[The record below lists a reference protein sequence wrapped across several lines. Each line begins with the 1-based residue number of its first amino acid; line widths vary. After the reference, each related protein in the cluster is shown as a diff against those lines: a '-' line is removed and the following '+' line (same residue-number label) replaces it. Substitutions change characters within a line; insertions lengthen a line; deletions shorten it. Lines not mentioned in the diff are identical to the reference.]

1 MVALKAMK
9 KSKFILGLGLTFL
22 LWVPVTIQAQ
32 EEIDTLKEYWD
43 VLYLD
48 AGRHVPYLTEN
59 EKDLVLELNLVRTNP
74 KQYAELFLK
83 PLELRYKEKL
93 FIYPDDPI
101 PLQTEEGIRALLDCI
116 KVLENT
122 KPMGMLHPA
131 EGLCNA
137 AADHA
142 KEQSKNGR
150 LGHKGRRS
158 STPFTRMERYG
169 KWGGMAAENIDY
181 GNDKARWVVISLLID
196 DGVVH
201 RGHRTNILLK
211 EFGRV
216 GVAFDSHPKYEFM
229 CVMDFAGTYVEK

>member
-9 KSKFILGLGLTFL
+9 QSKFIFGLSLTVL
-22 LWVPVTIQAQ
+22 LLAPITIQAQ
-32 EEIDTLKEYWD
+32 KESEILKKYWD

-48 AGRHVPYLTEN
+48 AGRHVLYLTEN
-59 EKDLVLELNLVRTNP
+59 EKDLVLELNMVRTNP

-83 PLELRYKEKL
+83 PLVHRYKEKL

-101 PLQTEEGIRALLDCI
+101 PLQTEEGIKALYECI

-122 KPMGMLHPA
+122 NPVGMLHPS
-131 EGLCNA
+131 EGLSRA

-150 LGHKGRRS
+150 TGHDGRRK

-181 GNDKARWVVISLLID
+181 GNEKARWVVISLLID
-196 DGVVH
+196 DGVPE
-201 RGHRTNILLK
+201 RGHRTNMLVK
-211 EFGRV
+211 DFGRL
-216 GVAFDSHPKYEFM
+216 GVAFDSHPKYGYM